1 MTDKR
6 YSFTL
11 GLHNEFKD
19 IVDHCRQDKHISVF
33 ELMKQVN
40 EQDKEFKKLK
50 RENKQLKREL
60 NELHEQIQDLMKYKY
75 LVKALEEVSGS
86 HYIDEII
93 SDWTDGDLFDTDEQ
107 IKLGKQVVEKGLSWE
122 EVE

>member
-1 MTDKR
+1 MTENNRYTINGKWAKSLHQLNGVICKNNEPMMMTD
-6 YSFTL
+6 
-11 GLHNEFKD
+11 
-19 IVDHCRQDKHISVF
+19 V
-33 ELMKQVN
+33 
-40 EQDKEFKKLK
+40 
-50 RENKQLKREL
+50 KREL

-75 LVKALEEVSGS
+75 FVKALEEVSGS

-93 SDWTDGDLFDTDEQ
+93 SDWTDGDLFDADEQ